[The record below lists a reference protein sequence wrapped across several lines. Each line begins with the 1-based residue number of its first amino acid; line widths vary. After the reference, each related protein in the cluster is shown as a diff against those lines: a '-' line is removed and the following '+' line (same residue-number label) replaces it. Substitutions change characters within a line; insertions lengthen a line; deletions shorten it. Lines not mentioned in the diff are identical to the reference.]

1 MTRDKT
7 DELGKTFLERTAL
20 PPWIPDEMTN
30 AQRCEIFAFIP
41 GSQPGNSSI
50 AFVLPDFFRNPQ
62 GVAMREIDRGNR
74 SQLKKNACD
83 EREREE
89 KMNSPVARL
98 LLFS

>member
-7 DELGKTFLERTAL
+7 DELGETFLELTAL

-62 GVAMREIDRGNR
+62 GVTMRETDRGNR
-74 SQLKKNACD
+74 LQLKEHACD
-83 EREREE
+83 EEKCEE
-89 KMNSPVARL
+89 KMSSALFRL